1 MDTIDV
7 THWDRY
13 FDSTQQ
19 QMVYTGDCYAHFTV
33 QFKQPGLAAGKLNA
47 INTPGMLFT
56 ELDIAASQPFCLQDA
71 LPEESAESVF
81 VLEGDVESR
90 FDNLHK
96 PLYFGRGEHNIQ
108 YNTAFAGTHI
118 IHSRRFH
125 ACTIT
130 YHRAYLN
137 SLVESEETGAL
148 ALFCKHLQQKNNFLG
163 ATNAIRWQHRIAEL
177 IPAILSCPFTG
188 VTRYIFT
195 ESKLLELFVLQMDQF
210 HALQLNPAAVYW
222 SPADK
227 EKLYA
232 VKEYIAKAYLEALSL
247 KAITCRFGLNE
258 YKLKKGY
265 KYFFHTTV
273 FGDIHRL
280 RMQEAKQ
287 LLHNR
292 VMNVTEAAY
301 YIGYNNVSSFCYA
314 FKKMFGY
321 SAGATPLPPDPC

>member
-1 MDTIDV
+1 MDIIDV
-7 THWDRY
+7 AHWDQY
-13 FDSTQQ
+13 FGTTQQ
-19 QMVYTGDCYAHFTV
+19 QVVYNSDRYTHFAV
-33 QFKQPGLAAGKLNA
+33 QFEQPGLAAGKLNA
-47 INTPGMLFT
+47 INTPGMMFT
-56 ELDIAASQPFCLQDA
+56 ELDIEASQPFCLKDP
-71 LPEESAESVF
+71 LPAESAESVF

-90 FDNLHK
+90 FDNIGS
-96 PLYFGRGEHNIQ
+96 PLYFGSKQHNIQ

-130 YHRAYLN
+130 YHRAYLD
-137 SLVESEETGAL
+137 SLATCEAAGAL

-163 ATNAIRWQHRIAEL
+163 AVGGIHWQQRIAEL
-177 IPAILSCPFTG
+177 ISAIRSCPFTG
-188 VTRYIFT
+188 VTRYIFI
-195 ESKLLELFVLQMDQF
+195 ESKLLELFVLQMDQL
-210 HALQLNPAAVYW
+210 HALQSTPEGIHW
-222 SPADK
+222 SAADK
-227 EKLYA
+227 EKLHA
-232 VKEYIAKAYLEALSL
+232 VKEYIAIAYLEALSL
-247 KAITCRFGLNE
+247 KAITSRFGLNE

-292 VMNVTEAAY
+292 VMNVTEVAY

-321 SAGATPLPPDPC
+321 NAGANPLPRDP